1 MLDDRIVPLLVD
13 VYLCSI
19 FGMLLFFGEML
30 LFFGIILL
38 YYCCEVRE
46 IRLQ

>member
-1 MLDDRIVPLLVD
+1 MLDDRIVPLLID

-30 LFFGIILL
+30 LSFSIILL
-38 YYCCEVRE
+38 CFCV
-46 IRLQ
+46 